1 VAVTDYLRIRE
12 FERVL
17 MQDGSQTYLVAG
29 VEAPPPR
36 DELSRQVFGV
46 LGLPIDAMGLEPSL
60 KALEAAIEKKEVFLL
75 STPNVNF
82 LISSR
87 VERRFRESLLM
98 SDLCIVDGMPIAW
111 IARLLGVPIK
121 ERVTGADLFDAL
133 KFDDRFDRP
142 FRVFLFG
149 GADDVAA
156 RVGKTLNAQSR
167 GLRCVGTLNPGVGTV
182 DEMSSERIIEAI
194 NASGADILAV
204 FLSAKKAQSWLLQNH
219 DRLRIPV
226 RAQFGATI
234 NFEAGI
240 INRAPLILRSVGLE
254 WLWRVKEE
262 PYLWR
267 RYWADG
273 KSLLRLLLTGAL
285 PLAVDSLWTR
295 LRSTRTG
302 EGIRIELSEDD
313 NTVVVHFSGLA
324 IAAHI
329 DKAISAFRE
338 ALGREKAIAVDV
350 SSIRMLD
357 PRFFGLLLM
366 VRKQLRR
373 RGQDLR
379 LIRPSP
385 AIIRAFRWNGFEF
398 LLSNEIG
405 GMEDPGRTA
414 KRPRIEPS
422 TPCIVERD

>member
-1 VAVTDYLRIRE
+1 
-12 FERVL
+12 
-17 MQDGSQTYLVAG
+17 MQDDDSQTHSIA
-29 VEAPPPR
+29 EAPSR
-36 DELSRQVFGV
+36 DGLSRQVFGV
-46 LGLPIDAMGLEPSL
+46 LGIPVDAMGLEPSL
-60 KALEAAIEKKEVFLL
+60 KALEAAIQDKEVFLL

-82 LISSR
+82 LVCSR
-87 VERRFRESLLM
+87 AERQFRESLLM
-98 SDLCIVDGMPIAW
+98 SDLCVVDGMPIAW

-142 FRVFLFG
+142 FRIFLFG

-156 RVGKTLNAQSR
+156 RVGQNLNAHSR
-167 GLRCVGTLNPGVGTV
+167 GLKCVGTLNPGVGTV
-182 DEMSSERIIEAI
+182 DEMSSEKIIAAI

-204 FLSAKKAQSWLLQNH
+204 FLSAKKAQSWLLKNH

-234 NFEAGI
+234 NFEAGT
-240 INRAPLILRSVGLE
+240 INRAPIILQRAGLE

-273 KSLLRLLLTGAL
+273 KGLLRLLLTGAL
-285 PLAVDSLWTR
+285 PLTVDSLWMR

-313 NTVVVHFSGLA
+313 ATVVVHLSGLA

-329 DKAISAFRE
+329 DKAIRAFRE
-338 ALGREKAIAVDV
+338 ALGREKAIDVDV

-357 PRFFGLLLM
+357 PRFIGLLLM
-366 VRKQLRR
+366 VRKQLRH
-373 RGQDLR
+373 RGQHLR
-379 LIRPSP
+379 LIGPSP
-385 AIIRAFRWNGFEF
+385 AIVRAFRWNGFEF

-405 GMEDPGRTA
+405 ELEDPGRTA
-414 KRPRIEPS
+414 KRPRIGQSKPS
-422 TPCIVERD
+422 EYRREGLI